1 MVKKTFLL
9 LSFILIVFFSFY
21 LLVVAEEGVK
31 TNTEEIKIEAKK
43 IDYVLP
49 YPGILPDHPL
59 YFLKAIRDKLLDF
72 FTRDYIKKA
81 QLYLLFSDKRA
92 NMAIGLA
99 KKGKWGLMI
108 STVSKGEKYT
118 LKIIQLLETSKKQGA
133 SAESDFILRAKLS
146 NDKHREIIETLL
158 KDVPQGERK
167 GLEEVLNLNKQ
178 TKERLALL

>member
-1 MVKKTFLL
+1 M
-9 LSFILIVFFSFY
+9 
-21 LLVVAEEGVK
+21 AEDVTK
-31 TNTEEIKIEAKK
+31 NNFPEIKIEAKK

-59 YFLKAIRDKLLDF
+59 YFLKAVRDKSLDF

-92 NMAIGLA
+92 NMAIELA
-99 KKGKWGLMI
+99 KKGRWGLMI

-118 LKIIQLLETSKKQGA
+118 LKIIQLLKTSKKQGA
-133 SAESDFILRAKLS
+133 SAESDFILRVKLS

-158 KDVPQGERK
+158 KDIPQGERK
-167 GLEEVLNLNKQ
+167 KLEEVLNLNKQ
-178 TKERLALL
+178 IKEKLALL